1 MECHALV
8 PILSDSGSIIPS
20 TLNIDTCAFPY
31 YLIEPKLEIH
41 ISERLWGFLVFVSVS
56 EFFLTSVQYTDSSQR
71 LSIKKNLGDLF
82 KH

>member
-8 PILSDSGSIIPS
+8 PILSDAGSIIPS

-41 ISERLWGFLVFVSVS
+41 ISER
-56 EFFLTSVQYTDSSQR
+56 
-71 LSIKKNLGDLF
+71 
-82 KH
+82 